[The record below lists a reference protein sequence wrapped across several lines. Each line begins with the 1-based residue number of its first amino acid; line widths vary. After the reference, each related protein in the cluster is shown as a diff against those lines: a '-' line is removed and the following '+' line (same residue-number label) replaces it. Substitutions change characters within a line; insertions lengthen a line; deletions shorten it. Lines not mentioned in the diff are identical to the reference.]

1 MKPSRT
7 KKPVNKS
14 KPWGL
19 LVMGIGLV
27 LLGMA
32 AGFLWLPS
40 AQSDQD
46 ETSPVQSVI
55 PAKVNFKAPELALR
69 DLSGTET
76 ALEDYRGQVVLVNNW
91 ATWCPP
97 CKDEMPAL
105 QAYYARHK
113 DQGFNL
119 IAIEAGESL
128 EEVAAFAK
136 NYDLTFIVWLDPNT
150 SAMQAFNNYN
160 LPSSYVIDR
169 KGVVRLAW
177 TGAIS
182 LEMLEK
188 HVTPLIED

>member
-1 MKPSRT
+1 
-7 KKPVNKS
+7 
-14 KPWGL
+14 
-19 LVMGIGLV
+19 MGIGLV

-40 AQSDQD
+40 THSDPD

-55 PAKVNFKAPELALR
+55 PAKVNFKAPELALQ
-69 DLSGTET
+69 DLSGVET
-76 ALEDYRGQVVLVNNW
+76 ALDDYQGQVVLVNNW

-119 IAIEAGESL
+119 IAIEAGESR

-182 LEMLEK
+182 LPMLEK
-188 HVTPLIED
+188 YVTPLIEE